1 MRYLSL
7 VGAVLLGSL
16 QQGTQAH
23 LYVPARLVEGPAPAS
38 PGIAIVGG
46 GEVLLDVTVGSSGQV
61 DTIQRL
67 RVTPPYTDLVTAAV
81 EGWRFTP
88 AEITTTDGRRK
99 AESHVLVI
107 GVYRPPALYL
117 GGSLGETPRDVGTP
131 PASIPFPRD
140 LAPPAYPPTRAR

>member
-1 MRYLSL
+1 M
-7 VGAVLLGSL
+7 
-16 QQGTQAH
+16 
-23 LYVPARLVEGPAPAS
+23 
-38 PGIAIVGG
+38 
-46 GEVLLDVTVGSSGQV
+46 LLDVTVGSGGQV
-61 DTIQRL
+61 DTIERL

-88 AEITTTDGRRK
+88 AEMTTTDGRRK

-131 PASIPFPRD
+131 PASIPVSPGPHTTGISAD
-140 LAPPAYPPTRAR
+140 GAR